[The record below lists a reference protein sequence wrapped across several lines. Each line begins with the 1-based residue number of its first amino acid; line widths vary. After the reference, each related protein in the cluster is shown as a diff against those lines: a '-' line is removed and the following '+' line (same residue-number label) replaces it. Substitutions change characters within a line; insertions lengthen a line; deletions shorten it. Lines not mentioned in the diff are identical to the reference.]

1 MLSFYGMYAKMKLR
15 GFLKKK
21 KKGEVNYFLA
31 IAIGTAV
38 LLIVLWPLIRG
49 FAHGIVTA
57 INEWFDTNQGNIF
70 GTVPG
75 NVPNS

>member
-1 MLSFYGMYAKMKLR
+1 MLSFYGMYAKMKLS

-49 FAHGIVTA
+49 FAQSIVTA
-57 INEWFDTNQGNIF
+57 IDTWFSTNEGNIF
-70 GTVPG
+70 GTVP
-75 NVPNS
+75 NS

>member
-1 MLSFYGMYAKMKLR
+1 MLSFYGMYAKMKLSD
-15 GFLKKK
+15 FLKKK

-49 FAHGIVTA
+49 FAQSIVTA
-57 INEWFDTNQGNIF
+57 IDTWFSTNEGKIF
-70 GTVPG
+70 GTVPK
-75 NVPNS
+75 S